1 MDLPDLK
8 TTKKQESI
16 TCLASST
23 SISRFVKINSNKSV
37 KDLKKTLIYQATT
50 LQKKIIFI
58 INLSVN
64 TEDFYIN
71 IY

>member
-1 MDLPDLK
+1 M
-8 TTKKQESI
+8 
-16 TCLASST
+16 